1 VSETNKQ
8 ERDIAGMFDSIAGRY
23 DFLNHLLSLGID
35 RRWRRSA
42 IRMAGKLVK
51 PSSVL
56 DVATGTADFA
66 IDALRLNPARVIG
79 LDISVRMLELGREKI
94 RRMKMD
100 DRIELVRGDS
110 LSLPFADDSFD
121 LVMSAF
127 GVRNFSDLF
136 RGISEMTRVTA
147 RNGIVL
153 ILEFSRPG
161 NRLFRWLFEFYFF
174 RILPGVGRLVSGHKS
189 AYKYLPVSVE
199 SFPGRDEFAALLIR
213 AGLSDVKY
221 RDLSG
226 GIAVIYTGVK
236 R

>member
-1 VSETNKQ
+1 MSETSKQ
-8 ERDIAGMFDSIAGRY
+8 ERDIAVMFDSIAGRY

-35 RRWRRSA
+35 RRWRRKA
-42 IRMAGKLVK
+42 IRTAGKLVK
-51 PSSVL
+51 PSAVL

-66 IDALRLNPARVIG
+66 IDALRLGPVKITG
-79 LDISVRMLELGREKI
+79 LDISGKMLELGREKI
-94 RRMKMD
+94 RKRKLD
-100 DRIELVRGDS
+100 ERIELVRGDS
-110 LSLPFADDSFD
+110 LALHFADDSFD

-147 RNGIVL
+147 KNGVVL
-153 ILEFSRPG
+153 VLEFSRPG

-174 RILPGVGRLVSGHKS
+174 RILPAIGRLVSGHKS
-189 AYKYLPVSVE
+189 AYKYLPVSVGG
-199 SFPGRDEFAALLIR
+199 FPGREEFAGLLR
-213 AGLSDVKY
+213 KAGLSDVKY
-221 RDLSG
+221 RNLSG

>member
-1 VSETNKQ
+1 VSETSKQ
-8 ERDIAGMFDSIAGRY
+8 ERDIAVMFDSIAGRY

-35 RRWRRSA
+35 RRWRRKA
-42 IRMAGKLVK
+42 IRTAGKLVK
-51 PSSVL
+51 PSAVL

-66 IDALRLNPARVIG
+66 IDALRLGPVKITG
-79 LDISVRMLELGREKI
+79 LDISGKMLELGREKI
-94 RRMKMD
+94 RKRKLD
-100 DRIELVRGDS
+100 ERIELVRGDS
-110 LSLPFADDSFD
+110 LALPFADDSFD

-147 RNGIVL
+147 KNGVVL
-153 ILEFSRPG
+153 VLEFSRPG

-174 RILPGVGRLVSGHKS
+174 RILPAIGRLVSGHKS
-189 AYKYLPVSVE
+189 AYKYLPVSVGG
-199 SFPGRDEFAALLIR
+199 FPGREEFAGLLR
-213 AGLSDVKY
+213 KAGLSDVKY
-221 RDLSG
+221 RNLSG